1 MAGGASLIPS
11 AESLAGALKS
21 NVSAAFE
28 QAVRGTAPVKIRD
41 IKTILT
47 APNRIRLVVVKVET
61 TEPGL
66 VGWGCA
72 TFTQRSLVVQTALN
86 DYLRPFLI
94 GRNVDEI
101 EDIWQSSYMSSYWR
115 NGPVLFNAM
124 SGVDIA
130 LWDIKGKRAGMPLYQ
145 LLGGKVRHGADCYYH
160 ASGASFEEV
169 EANARAGM
177 ERGFRH
183 VRVQVSTPGYASYGA
198 RSTAPAAAAGSD
210 EVVGPTN
217 PRAIWEPAPYCR
229 MLPKFFEYLRSKL
242 GDEVELLHDV
252 HERVTLNQGINLCK
266 SLEPYRLF
274 FLEDPFPPEDN
285 DHFRL
290 LRQQTSTPIAMGEL
304 FNTQHEYVPLIKDR
318 LIDFIRIHIS
328 QIGGLSPARKVA
340 ALSEF
345 FGVRTAW
352 HGPGD
357 ASPLAHAAQL
367 ALELASYNFGV
378 HEGGVVPE
386 GDAGSVCR
394 LSRGEGR
401 LHARAGKTGPGNRG
415 GREAGG
421 EVPDSR
427 WSAELRLLVG
437 NDAPEGWDGD
447 QAMTASSYQLPAASS
462 RLRTACSLS
471 PQLAAGSGS
480 WQLSLGLE
488 VEHHPRAD
496 RGDQEAEIQHRID
509 CRLRRM
515 DVHRVQHVHERRS
528 AEDERHDVGRRATGP
543 EREDDA
549 DGAERAECTGDRRFG
564 RAFAVEPAQPLSLT
578 HEHDERN
585 EHADQEVGDAHAE
598 QRSHRAAQFDLPAV
612 QHRAIDAPRRHCSRH
627 ERQPR
632 HVCS

>member
-1 MAGGASLIPS
+1 MNRRDALTSISMAGGASLIPA
-11 AESLAGALKS
+11 AEALAGALAPGA
-21 NVSAAFE
+21 SATFE

-72 TFTQRSLVVQTALN
+72 TFTQRALVVQTAIN
-86 DYLRPFLI
+86 EYLKPFLI

-160 ASGASFEEV
+160 ASGASFAEV
-169 EANARAGM
+169 EENARAGM

-198 RSTAPAAAAGSD
+198 RSTAPAPAAGGD

-217 PRAIWEPAPYCR
+217 PRAIWEPAPYVR
-229 MLPKFFEYLRSKL
+229 MLPKFFEHLRTKL

-266 SLEPYRLF
+266 ALEPYRLF

-290 LRQQTSTPIAMGEL
+290 LRQQTSIPIAMGEL
-304 FNTQHEYVPLIKDR
+304 FNTQHEYLPLIKER

-340 ALSEF
+340 ALER
-345 FGVRTAW
+345 VLRRPHRVARPRRRVTARAR
-352 HGPGD
+352 G
-357 ASPLAHAAQL
+357 AAGARARELQL
-367 ALELASYNFGV
+367 RRARGRL
-378 HEGGVVPE
+378 VPE
-386 GDAGSVCR
+386 RDAGSVRR
-394 LSRGEGR
+394 LSRR
-401 LHARAGKTGPGNRG
+401 SRTATCWRRRSRASG
-415 GREAGG
+415 
-421 EVPDSR
+421 SR
-427 WSAELRLLVG
+427 STRSWRR
-437 NDAPEGWDGD
+437 
-447 QAMTASSYQLPAASS
+447 SSRSLPARPTS
-462 RLRTACSLS
+462 TT
-471 PQLAAGSGS
+471 
-480 WQLSLGLE
+480 
-488 VEHHPRAD
+488 
-496 RGDQEAEIQHRID
+496 RGA
-509 CRLRRM
+509 RRGARM
-515 DVHRVQHVHERRS
+515 
-528 AEDERHDVGRRATGP
+528 GR
-543 EREDDA
+543 
-549 DGAERAECTGDRRFG
+549 
-564 RAFAVEPAQPLSLT
+564 
-578 HEHDERN
+578 
-585 EHADQEVGDAHAE
+585 
-598 QRSHRAAQFDLPAV
+598 
-612 QHRAIDAPRRHCSRH
+612 
-627 ERQPR
+627 
-632 HVCS
+632 